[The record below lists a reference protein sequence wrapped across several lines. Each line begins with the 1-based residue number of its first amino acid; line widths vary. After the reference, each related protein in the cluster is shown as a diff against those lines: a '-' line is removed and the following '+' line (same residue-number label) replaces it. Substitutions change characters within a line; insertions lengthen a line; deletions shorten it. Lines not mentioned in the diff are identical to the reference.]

1 MTGSNLCVLTSAV
14 LSVTVTTVVKV
25 LPSVE
30 TLILKARV
38 FQSLLSP
45 PAPEWRRMTLEI
57 LAFEPRSTCNHLES
71 SVEHHLSPVPPE
83 TLPLNACA
91 GFSSSLQGVLP
102 VAGRCKAR
110 FLGVCP
116 SAADAQR
123 ISARRAALRSGI
135 MICHLSRHV
144 VARAPAWWGGPP
156 GPRRTPPS
164 PCWQAGHG
172 GGRQP
177 RAPPPA
183 RPARAAP
190 TRK

>member
-14 LSVTVTTVVKV
+14 LSVTVTTVVKA

-30 TLILKARV
+30 TWILKARV

-45 PAPEWRRMTLEI
+45 PEPECRRMTLEI

-110 FLGVCP
+110 FLPVCARVAP
-116 SAADAQR
+116 AQR
-123 ISARRAALRSGI
+123 NSARRAALRNSI
-135 MICHLSRHV
+135 MNCHVSRYTIHFV
-144 VARAPAWWGGPP
+144 FLAE
-156 GPRRTPPS
+156 S
-164 PCWQAGHG
+164 IS
-172 GGRQP
+172 
-177 RAPPPA
+177 
-183 RPARAAP
+183 
-190 TRK
+190 